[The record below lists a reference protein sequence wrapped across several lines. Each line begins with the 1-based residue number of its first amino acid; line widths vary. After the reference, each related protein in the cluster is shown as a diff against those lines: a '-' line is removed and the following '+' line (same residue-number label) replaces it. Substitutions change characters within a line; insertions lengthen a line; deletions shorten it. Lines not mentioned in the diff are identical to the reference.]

1 MKLFC
6 RWPSYAGAAVL
17 LIFCGCR
24 SYRYTGRIV
33 GKTDYTPNPSS
44 VVEERYHIGAIDV
57 HTDDSEVLKAFS
69 RVDDLALKRELAR
82 RNRFLRGDVNRHE
95 HILVEIKHLND
106 VKSDV
111 AKTFLNSVTMG
122 LLPFSKVLTSKFTIE
137 IYPLPK
143 RGVEPISIDVAMTQ
157 EKRFTPFVLWPFL
170 GEGDGCVSYSYFGL
184 GGQDHM
190 RALQNCYVDLIDA
203 GLRSAMP
210 KYDIVSTKR
219 NSVESGIS
227 QKQGVVAAMQDRKN
241 AADHKSQKKLSEP
254 KVSKQESI
262 KHSKEEEK
270 ISLESMLKEGLI
282 TTEEYEGMKK

>member
-1 MKLFC
+1 MRLFC
-6 RWPSYAGAAVL
+6 RWPSYAGTAVL

-82 RNRFLRGDVNRHE
+82 RNRFLRGEINRHE

-111 AKTFLNSVTMG
+111 TKTFLNSVTMG
-122 LLPFSKVLTSKFTIE
+122 LLPFSTVLISKFTIE

-143 RGVEPISIDVAMTQ
+143 RGEEPISIDVAMTQ
-157 EKRFTPFVLWPFL
+157 ERRFTPFIFWPFI
-170 GEGDGCVSYSYFGL
+170 GKGDGCMSHSYFGL

-190 RALQNCYVDLIDA
+190 RALQNCYIDLIDA

-219 NSVESGIS
+219 NSVKSGIS
-227 QKQGVVAAMQDRKN
+227 KKQGVVAAMQDRKN

-262 KHSKEEEK
+262 KRSKEEEK

-282 TTEEYEGMKK
+282 TTEEYERMKK

>member
-6 RWPSYAGAAVL
+6 RWSSYAGAVVL
-17 LIFCGCR
+17 LFCCGCR

-69 RVDDLALKRELAR
+69 RVDDSALKRELAR

-143 RGVEPISIDVAMTQ
+143 RGEEPISIDVAMTQ
-157 EKRFTPFVLWPFL
+157 ERRFTPLILWPFI
-170 GEGDGCVSYSYFGL
+170 GKGDGCVSHSYFGL

-203 GLRSAMP
+203 GLKVVMP
-210 KYDIVSTKR
+210 KYDKISMKR

-227 QKQGVVAAMQDRKN
+227 QKRGTAPAMQDRKN
-241 AADHKSQKKLSEP
+241 TADQKSEKKLSEP
-254 KVSKQESI
+254 KVSRQESI
-262 KHSKEEEK
+262 KRSKEEEK

-282 TTEEYEGMKK
+282 TKEEYERMKK

>member
-1 MKLFC
+1 MKLSC

-33 GKTDYTPNPSS
+33 DGVEGSPNTVSGIDKK
-44 VVEERYHIGAIDV
+44 YYIGAIDV

-69 RVDDLALKRELAR
+69 RVDDSALKRELAR

-122 LLPFSKVLTSKFTIE
+122 VLPFSKVLTSKFTIE

-143 RGVEPISIDVAMTQ
+143 RGEEPISIDVAMTQ
-157 EKRFTPFVLWPFL
+157 ERRFTPLILWPFI
-170 GEGDGCVSYSYFGL
+170 GKGDGCVSHSYFGL

-203 GLRSAMP
+203 GLKVVMP
-210 KYDIVSTKR
+210 KYDKISMKR

-227 QKQGVVAAMQDRKN
+227 QKRGIAPAMQDRKN
-241 AADHKSQKKLSEP
+241 AADQKSEKKLSEP

-262 KHSKEEEK
+262 KCFKEEEK

-282 TTEEYEGMKK
+282 TKEEYERMKK

>member
-1 MKLFC
+1 M
-6 RWPSYAGAAVL
+6 
-17 LIFCGCR
+17 LICSGCH
-24 SYRYTGRIV
+24 SYRYTGRLV
-33 GKTDYTPNPSS
+33 GKTDCTSNPST

-122 LLPFSKVLTSKFTIE
+122 LLPFSKELTSKFTIE

-157 EKRFTPFVLWPFL
+157 ERRFTPFIFWPFI
-170 GEGDGCVSYSYFGL
+170 GKGDGCVSHSYFGL

-190 RALQNCYVDLIDA
+190 RALKNCYVDLIDV
-203 GLRSAMP
+203 GLRYAMP
-210 KYDIVSTKR
+210 KYNFVSMKR
-219 NSVESGIS
+219 NSIESAIS
-227 QKQGVVAAMQDRKN
+227 QKQGIEPAMQDRKKT
-241 AADHKSQKKLSEP
+241 AVWKSQGKISET
-254 KVSKQESI
+254 KVLKQESI

-270 ISLESMLKEGLI
+270 VSLESMLKDGLI
-282 TTEEYEGMKK
+282 TREEYERMKK

>member
-6 RWPSYAGAAVL
+6 RWSSYAGAVVL
-17 LIFCGCR
+17 LICCGCR

-82 RNRFLRGDVNRHE
+82 RNRFLCGEINRHE

-111 AKTFLNSVTMG
+111 SKTFLNSVTMG

-143 RGVEPISIDVAMTQ
+143 RGEEPISIDVAMTQ
-157 EKRFTPFVLWPFL
+157 ERRFAPLILWPFI
-170 GEGDGCVSYSYFGL
+170 GKGDGCVSHSYFGL

-203 GLRSAMP
+203 GLKVVMP
-210 KYDIVSTKR
+210 KYDKVSMKR

-227 QKQGVVAAMQDRKN
+227 QKRGIAPAIQYRKN
-241 AADHKSQKKLSEP
+241 AADQKSEKKTLEP
-254 KVSKQESI
+254 KVSKRESI

-282 TTEEYEGMKK
+282 TKEEYERMKK

>member
-1 MKLFC
+1 VSGIDK
-6 RWPSYAGAAVL
+6 
-17 LIFCGCR
+17 
-24 SYRYTGRIV
+24 RYC
-33 GKTDYTPNPSS
+33 
-44 VVEERYHIGAIDV
+44 IGAIDV

-69 RVDDLALKRELAR
+69 RVDDSALKRELAR

-122 LLPFSKVLTSKFTIE
+122 VLPFSKVLTSKFTIE

-170 GEGDGCVSYSYFGL
+170 GEGDGCVSHSYFGL

-241 AADHKSQKKLSEP
+241 AADQKSEKKLSEP
-254 KVSKQESI
+254 NVSKQESI

-282 TTEEYEGMKK
+282 TTEEYERMKK

>member
-6 RWPSYAGAAVL
+6 RWPSYAGVAVL

-33 GKTDYTPNPSS
+33 DMVEGSPNTVSGIDKK
-44 VVEERYHIGAIDV
+44 YYIGAIDV

-69 RVDDLALKRELAR
+69 RVDDSALKRELAR
-82 RNRFLRGDVNRHE
+82 RNRFLRGDVNRQE

-143 RGVEPISIDVAMTQ
+143 RGEEPISIDVAMTQ
-157 EKRFTPFVLWPFL
+157 ERRFTPLTLWPFI
-170 GEGDGCVSYSYFGL
+170 GKGDGCVSHSYFGL

-203 GLRSAMP
+203 GLKVVIP
-210 KYDIVSTKR
+210 KYDKISMKR

-227 QKQGVVAAMQDRKN
+227 QKRGIAPAMQDRKN
-241 AADHKSQKKLSEP
+241 TADQKSEKKLSEP
-254 KVSKQESI
+254 KVSRQESI
-262 KHSKEEEK
+262 KRSKEEEK

-282 TTEEYEGMKK
+282 TKEEYERMKK

>member
-1 MKLFC
+1 VSGIDKK
-6 RWPSYAGAAVL
+6 Y
-17 LIFCGCR
+17 
-24 SYRYTGRIV
+24 Y
-33 GKTDYTPNPSS
+33 
-44 VVEERYHIGAIDV
+44 IGAIDV

-69 RVDDLALKRELAR
+69 RVDDSALKRELAR

-122 LLPFSKVLTSKFTIE
+122 LLPFSKELTSKFTIE

-143 RGVEPISIDVAMTQ
+143 RGEEPISIDVAMTQ
-157 EKRFTPFVLWPFL
+157 ERRFTPFILWPFL
-170 GEGDGCVSYSYFGL
+170 GEGDGCVSHSYFGL

-282 TTEEYEGMKK
+282 TTEEYERMKK

>member
-33 GKTDYTPNPSS
+33 GKSDYTPNPSS

-122 LLPFSKVLTSKFTIE
+122 VLPFSKVLTSKFTIE

-143 RGVEPISIDVAMTQ
+143 RGEEPISIDVAMTQ
-157 EKRFTPFVLWPFL
+157 ERRFTPLILWPFI
-170 GEGDGCVSYSYFGL
+170 GKGDGCVSHSYFGL

-203 GLRSAMP
+203 GLKVVMP
-210 KYDIVSTKR
+210 KYDKVSMKR

-227 QKQGVVAAMQDRKN
+227 QKRGIAPAMQDRKN
-241 AADHKSQKKLSEP
+241 AADHKSQKKFSEP

-270 ISLESMLKEGLI
+270 VSFESMLKEGLI
-282 TTEEYEGMKK
+282 TKEKYERMKK

>member
-1 MKLFC
+1 VKLFC

-69 RVDDLALKRELAR
+69 RVDDSALKRELAR

-122 LLPFSKVLTSKFTIE
+122 LLPFSKELTSKFTIE

-184 GGQDHM
+184 GGQGHR

-203 GLRSAMP
+203 GLKVVMP
-210 KYDIVSTKR
+210 KCDKISMKR

-227 QKQGVVAAMQDRKN
+227 QKRGIAPAMQDRMN
-241 AADHKSQKKLSEP
+241 AADQKSEKKLSEP

-282 TTEEYEGMKK
+282 TTEEYERMKK

>member
-6 RWPSYAGAAVL
+6 RWTSYAGAAVL

-33 GKTDYTPNPSS
+33 DRVEGSPNTVSGIDK
-44 VVEERYHIGAIDV
+44 RYCIGAIDV

-82 RNRFLRGDVNRHE
+82 RNQFLRGDVNRHE

-106 VKSDV
+106 VKSD
-111 AKTFLNSVTMG
+111 ASKTFLNSVTMG
-122 LLPFSKVLTSKFTIE
+122 LLPFSKVLTSMFTIE

-143 RGVEPISIDVAMTQ
+143 RGEEPISIDVVMTQ
-157 EKRFTPFVLWPFL
+157 ERRFTPFIFWPFI
-170 GEGDGCVSYSYFGL
+170 GKGDGCVSHSYFGL

-190 RALQNCYVDLIDA
+190 RALQNCYVDLVDA
-203 GLRSAMP
+203 GLKVVMP
-210 KYDIVSTKR
+210 KYDKVSMKR

-227 QKQGVVAAMQDRKN
+227 KKQGVASAMQDRKN
-241 AADHKSQKKLSEP
+241 VVDHKSQKKISEP
-254 KVSKQESI
+254 KVSKRESI
-262 KHSKEEEK
+262 KRSKEEEK

-282 TTEEYEGMKK
+282 TREEYERMKK

>member
-1 MKLFC
+1 
-6 RWPSYAGAAVL
+6 
-17 LIFCGCR
+17 
-24 SYRYTGRIV
+24 
-33 GKTDYTPNPSS
+33 
-44 VVEERYHIGAIDV
+44 
-57 HTDDSEVLKAFS
+57 VLKAFS
-69 RVDDLALKRELAR
+69 RVDDSALKRELAR

-122 LLPFSKVLTSKFTIE
+122 VLPFSKVLTSKFTIE

-143 RGVEPISIDVAMTQ
+143 RGEEPISIDVAMTQ
-157 EKRFTPFVLWPFL
+157 ERRFTPFIFWPFI
-170 GEGDGCVSYSYFGL
+170 GKGDGCVSHSYFGL

-190 RALQNCYVDLIDA
+190 RALKNCYVDLIDA

-241 AADHKSQKKLSEP
+241 AADQKSEKKLSEP
-254 KVSKQESI
+254 NVSKQESI

-282 TTEEYEGMKK
+282 TTEEYERMKK

>member
-1 MKLFC
+1 MKLSC

-44 VVEERYHIGAIDV
+44 VVVERYHIGAIDV

-69 RVDDLALKRELAR
+69 RVDDLDLKRELAR

-122 LLPFSKVLTSKFTIE
+122 VLPFSKVLTSKFTIE

-219 NSVESGIS
+219 NSAESGIS
-227 QKQGVVAAMQDRKN
+227 QKRSIAPAIQYRKN
-241 AADHKSQKKLSEP
+241 AADHKLQKKFSEHN
-254 KVSKQESI
+254 VSKRESI
-262 KHSKEEEK
+262 KHSKEEEE
-270 ISLESMLKEGLI
+270 ISLESMLKEGSI
-282 TTEEYEGMKK
+282 TKEEYERMKK

>member
-1 MKLFC
+1 MRLFC

-17 LIFCGCR
+17 LICCGCR

-33 GKTDYTPNPSS
+33 DMVDGSPNTVSGIDKK
-44 VVEERYHIGAIDV
+44 YYIGAIDV

-227 QKQGVVAAMQDRKN
+227 RKQGVVAAMQDRKN
-241 AADHKSQKKLSEP
+241 AADHKSQEKLSEP

-282 TTEEYEGMKK
+282 TTEEYERMKK

>member
-1 MKLFC
+1 MKLSC
-6 RWPSYAGAAVL
+6 RWPSYAGVAVL

-33 GKTDYTPNPSS
+33 GKTDYAPNPLS

-157 EKRFTPFVLWPFL
+157 ERRFTPLILWPFI
-170 GEGDGCVSYSYFGL
+170 GKGDGCVSHSYFGL

-190 RALQNCYVDLIDA
+190 RALQNCYVGLIDA
-203 GLRSAMP
+203 GLRSPMP

-241 AADHKSQKKLSEP
+241 VAVQKSQGKTSVT
-254 KVSKQESI
+254 KVLKQESI
-262 KHSKEEEK
+262 RHSKSEEK
-270 ISLESMLKEGLI
+270 DSFESMLKDGLI
-282 TTEEYEGMKK
+282 NNEEYERMKK